1 MNMKLISMVRQLEI
15 LLNED
20 KYFEAIE
27 LNKKITRILETY
39 EISC

>member
-27 LNKKITRILETY
+27 LNKKIAKVLKTY